1 MVSRVPYL
9 GRDRK
14 NPLNVMVTQAERTAI
29 KARAAEAG
37 LSVASYLRAAALGK
51 QIVARFDHTAI
62 AEMVD
67 LAGDQKRLGDLLK
80 LWLSEWDDRII
91 AEADLQRALVGVTAL
106 QTKLAEVVGRI

>member
-14 NPLNVMVTQAERTAI
+14 NPLNVMVTEAERIAI
-29 KARAAEAG
+29 KAPAAEAG
-37 LSVASYLRAAALGK
+37 LSVASYLRVAALGK
-51 QIVARFDHTAI
+51 EIIARFDRTAVT
-62 AEMVD
+62 EMVD

-91 AEADLQRALVGVTAL
+91 PETDLRRALVGITAL